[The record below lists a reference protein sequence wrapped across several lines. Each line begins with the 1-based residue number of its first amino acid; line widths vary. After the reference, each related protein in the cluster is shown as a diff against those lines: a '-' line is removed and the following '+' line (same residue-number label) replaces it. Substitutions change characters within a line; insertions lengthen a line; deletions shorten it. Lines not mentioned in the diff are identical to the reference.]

1 MTMAAE
7 REPGALTVPR
17 RMRAA
22 VITAFGGPDKLEVIE
37 LATPAPGPGEVLL
50 AVRTVAANR
59 TDLFTMRGRAATQTP
74 LPHVPGLDP
83 AGVVVALGEGVTDFA
98 VGDRVV
104 VKPGIACGQCTY
116 CGAGDDDMCPS
127 QAIVGVHR
135 QGGMAEYVA
144 IPAINALP
152 IPERIDFAEATAIAH
167 SYPVAMTM
175 VRNRAA
181 VGPDDTVLVTGAAG
195 AIGAASVQL
204 AKLAGA
210 RVVAAAG
217 GRDRVEYARGIGA
230 DAVIDYLANPAFAKE
245 ILDFAPG
252 GVTAYIESAGDPNIW
267 SESLKAMAR
276 RGRVIVCGAHAGGV
290 VELDLAWLFRSRVI
304 IAGHSG
310 STHAAFREVFEMASA
325 GRLRPNIHAIL
336 PLDRVREAF
345 DILVARGNRGKVV
358 LEVSPG

>member
-1 MTMAAE
+1 MATE
-7 REPGALTVPR
+7 REFGALTPPP

-22 VITAFGGPDKLEVIE
+22 VVTAFGGADKLEIMEVP
-37 LATPAPGPGEVLL
+37 TPAPAAGEVLV
-50 AVRTVAANR
+50 AVRTVGANR

-83 AGVVVALGEGVTDFA
+83 AGVVAALGEGVTDVM

-104 VKPGIACGQCTY
+104 VKPGIACGQCTF
-116 CGAGDDDMCPS
+116 CASGDDDMCPS
-127 QAIVGVHR
+127 QEIVGVHR
-135 QGGMAEYVA
+135 QGGMAEYVTVPV
-144 IPAINALP
+144 ISALP
-152 IPERIDFAEATAIAH
+152 IHDRIDFVEATAIAH
-167 SYPVAMTM
+167 SYPVALTM

-217 GRDRVEYARGIGA
+217 GRDRVEYARAVGA
-230 DAVIDYLANPAFAKE
+230 DTVIDYEANPTFATE
-245 ILDFAPG
+245 ILDVAPG

-267 SESLKAMAR
+267 NESLKAMAR
-276 RGRVIVCGAHAGGV
+276 RGRVVVCGAHAGGV
-290 VELDLAWLFRSRVI
+290 VALDLAWLFRSRVI

-310 STHAAFREVFEMASA
+310 STLAAFREVFAMAGE
-325 GRLRPNIHAIL
+325 GRLRANIHAVL
-336 PLDRVREAF
+336 PLDRVHEAF
-345 DILVARGNRGKVV
+345 DILVGRGNRGKVV
-358 LEVSPG
+358 LEVST